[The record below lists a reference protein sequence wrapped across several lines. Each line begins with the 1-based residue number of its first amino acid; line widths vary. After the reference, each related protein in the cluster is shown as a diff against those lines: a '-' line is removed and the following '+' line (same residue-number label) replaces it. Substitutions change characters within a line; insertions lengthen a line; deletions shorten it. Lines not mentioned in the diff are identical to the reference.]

1 MKKPGT
7 YIAIF
12 IAIVIALIAYST
24 LVGKLY
30 RAEICMVY
38 QGRTA
43 CKTVTG
49 KSETAVVRGG
59 ISNAC
64 ADIAAGVTETM
75 GCEQTQPA
83 SLKWLQRPK
92 RQ

>member
-1 MKKPGT
+1 MKKPGM
-7 YIAIF
+7 YIAVF

-24 LVGKLY
+24 LAGKRY

-38 QGRTA
+38 QGRRA
-43 CKTVTG
+43 CKTVIG
-49 KSETAVVRGG
+49 KSETATIRGG

-75 GCEQTQPA
+75 GCEQTQP
-83 SLKWLQRPK
+83 SNVKWLQRPNL
-92 RQ
+92 Q

>member
-1 MKKPGT
+1 MKKPST
-7 YIAIF
+7 YIAVF

-24 LVGKLY
+24 LAGKQY
-30 RAEICMVY
+30 RAQVCMVY

-43 CKTVTG
+43 CKTVIG
-49 KSETAVVRGG
+49 KSETATLRGG

-83 SLKWLQRPK
+83 SVKWLQRPN
-92 RQ
+92 R